1 MRLIDLVN
9 ARFSIQKL
17 ISQDLPLP
25 VAYKLYKL
33 IGIVNQ
39 HLEFY
44 GNEIAKPN
52 CDKDALDSMEIDLDI
67 EKIAITITNDIK
79 LSAMDVKC
87 LEPFIN
93 FESEE

>member
-33 IGIVNQ
+33 IGVANQ

-44 GNEIAKPN
+44 GNEVAKPS
-52 CDKDALDSMEIDLDI
+52 CDMDALDNMEIDLDV
-67 EKIAITITNDIK
+67 EKLTITMTDDIK